1 MKKLL
6 LSAIFMAFA
15 VCMMAQSVVLCEP
28 FSNCWL
34 RRATIIGT
42 PIGQDDESLYY
53 YLSPRHSDSF
63 KPKTW
68 TEHVFIIDKNTMA
81 RTDIPVTTPNTH
93 TMLDAILSE
102 NGVVALYQSFS
113 KKGEQAIFSIA
124 SIDKDVKQVTLDNAT
139 TLTVSI
145 NPKYWP
151 EFKTAKSPD
160 GKLLAVLVMV
170 TGKDSQLESLS
181 ALVVNNQGEVVW
193 SGPVTPEF
201 GGKSFSLGNFMMD
214 NNGVLYLPA
223 YTCQMSD
230 KVASNVSFLMT
241 KTTEDGTETY
251 TEAVKFGMPQNFT
264 AKVLKDGNIAVAGY
278 YTESMTNTATQTSGY
293 YFYKFD
299 TKSENITDLINYP
312 FASDYV
318 EKTAWARFS
327 SVLGNQQYSISA
339 GDIFELANG
348 SLVLCG
354 EHRFIKEI
362 YDGNTHSYSYQ
373 MLTKNILVST
383 LKPDGTSNFTMV
395 EKQQMSSKSTFPDDD
410 WRPVCVSYTA
420 FAHGDDMYFLFN
432 DDTKNIPYP
441 GKDVVCTFAGF
452 GIANN
457 WKSVMMHLTPNQELT
472 QRVFPETKQ
481 LLRNVD
487 FTDGDHFYASGIRGG
502 EVYMTKYAIE
512 E

>member
-1 MKKLL
+1 MKRIALL
-6 LSAIFMAFA
+6 A
-15 VCMMAQSVVLCEP
+15 VLTCCLTGLMAQSVVLCEP

-34 RRATIIGT
+34 RRSTIIGT
-42 PIGQDDESLYY
+42 SIGQDEETLYY

-68 TEHVFIIDKNTMA
+68 TEHVFFIDKNTMA
-81 RTDIPVTTPNTH
+81 KTDIPVTTPNTH
-93 TMLDAILSE
+93 TMLDAIPSE
-102 NGVVALYQSFS
+102 DGVIALYQSLS
-113 KKGEQAIFSIA
+113 KKGDQAIFTIVN
-124 SIDKDVKQVTLDNAT
+124 IDRNAKQVTLDNAT
-139 TLTVSI
+139 TVTVPT
-145 NPKYWP
+145 NAKYWP

-181 ALVVNNQGEVVW
+181 ALVINNQGEIVW
-193 SGPVTPEF
+193 SGAVTPEF
-201 GGKSFSLGNFMMD
+201 GGKSFSLGNLTMD
-214 NNGVLYLPA
+214 NNGAIYVPA
-223 YTCQMSD
+223 YTCQVNGKD
-230 KVASNVSFLMT
+230 ISNVNLMMT

-251 TEAVKFGMPQNFT
+251 TEAVSFGAPQNFT
-264 AKVLKDGNIAVAGY
+264 AKMLKDGNIAVAGY
-278 YTESMTNTATQTSGY
+278 YTESMTNTAIQTSGY

-299 TKSENITDLINYP
+299 TKSENITDLKN
-312 FASDYV
+312 FTFSSNYV

-348 SLVLCG
+348 SLVFCG

-383 LKPDGTSNFTMV
+383 LLPDGTSNFTMV
-395 EKQQMSSKSTFPDDD
+395 EKQQVSAKNTFPDGD

-420 FAHGDDMYFLFN
+420 FAHGNDMYFLFN
-432 DDTKNIPYP
+432 DDIKNIPYP
-441 GKDVVCTFAGF
+441 GKDAVCTFAGF
-452 GIANN
+452 GLANN
-457 WKSVMMHLTPNQELT
+457 WKSVLMRLTPDQKLT

-481 LLRNVD
+481 LLRYVD
-487 FTDGDHFYASGIRGG
+487 FTDGDNFYASGLRSGDI
-502 EVYMTKYAIE
+502 YMTKYAIE